1 MYNVYNKSDVYFKYN
16 LSDDKLTLIGNRND
30 FLKEIY
36 LMSKKYNNDEK
47 SRVQHITEITS
58 ILRNILYFDGY
69 YNTVDPK
76 KYLEEAF
83 TLFDKKVN
91 HFNHCSY
98 NNFGKN
104 NYKFRSGPVS
114 HTGSKRG
121 VEYHTKRY
129 RGIKRIHVMVSDVEY
144 GKYIRNKAI
153 PFNEHQWDD
162 SYDGSSLRK
171 HKSWKNQKKRKQW
184 M

>member
-36 LMSKKYNNDEK
+36 LMSKNEK
-47 SRVQHITEITS
+47 MGPKDKPITERTS
-58 ILRNILYFDGY
+58 ILRNVLYLDGY

-76 KYLEEAF
+76 NYLEEAF
-83 TLFDKKVN
+83 ILFDKKVSR
-91 HFNHCSY
+91 FNHCSY
-98 NNFGKN
+98 SNFGKD

-121 VEYHTKRY
+121 VGHHTKKC
-129 RGIKRIHVMVSDVEY
+129 RGMKRIHVMVSDVEY

-162 SYDGSSLRK
+162 AYDGVSSRK
-171 HKSWKNQKKRKQW
+171 HKSWKSQKKRKQW